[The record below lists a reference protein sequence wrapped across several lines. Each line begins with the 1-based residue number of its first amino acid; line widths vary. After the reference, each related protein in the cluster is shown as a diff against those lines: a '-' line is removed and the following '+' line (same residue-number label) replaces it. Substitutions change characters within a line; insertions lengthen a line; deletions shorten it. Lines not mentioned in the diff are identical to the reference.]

1 MRFWRKAIVI
11 AWKDI
16 LSEMRTREIVSS
28 VLVFAILVIVIFN
41 FAFGGRQQTIN
52 LVAPG
57 ILWVTFAFAG
67 VLSLNR
73 SFILEKEEN
82 CLEGLMA
89 CPVSREVIYVGKIV
103 SREVIYVG
111 KMLGSLLFLLLVE
124 AIVLPIFALLFNVAV
139 FSLQLVAV
147 TFLTTLGFVAVGT
160 LFSALAV
167 NTKARE
173 MVLPILF
180 LPIVVPIIIAAVSAS
195 GLALSG
201 EPWGNLSSWLA
212 IIVAFDVIF
221 LVASFLVFTFVIEE

>member
-1 MRFWRKAIVI
+1 MRFWRKAVVI

-16 LSEMRTREIVSS
+16 LSEMRTMEIISS

-89 CPVSREVIYVGKIV
+89 CPVSREVIYVGK
-103 SREVIYVG
+103 
-111 KMLGSLLFLLLVE
+111 MLGSLLFLLFVE
-124 AIVLPIFALLFNVAV
+124 AIVLPIFAMLFNVAV
-139 FSLQLVAV
+139 FSLQLVTV

-195 GLALSG
+195 RLALSG
-201 EPWGNLSSWLA
+201 EPWGSLSSWLA

>member
-1 MRFWRKAIVI
+1 MSFWRKVI
-11 AWKDI
+11 TITWKDI
-16 LSEMRTREIVSS
+16 ISEMRTREIVFS
-28 VLVFAILVIVIFN
+28 VLVFTLLVIVTFN
-41 FAFGGRQQTIN
+41 FAFGASQEMIV

-73 SFILEKEEN
+73 SFILEKEEG
-82 CLEGLMA
+82 CLEGLMV
-89 CPVSREVIYVGKIV
+89 CPVSREA
-103 SREVIYVG
+103 IYVG
-111 KMLGSLLFLLLVE
+111 KMLGSLLFLLIIE
-124 AIVLPIFALLFNVAV
+124 AIALPIFAFLFNLAV
-139 FSLQLVAV
+139 LSPQLIVI

-180 LPIVVPIIIAAVSAS
+180 LPIVVPIIISAVQAS

-201 EPWGNLSSWLA
+201 EPWSSLSSWLQ
-212 IIVAFDVIF
+212 IIAAFDIVF
-221 LVASFLVFTFVIEE
+221 LVASFLIFAFVIEE

>member
-1 MRFWRKAIVI
+1 MIFWSKALAIT
-11 AWKDI
+11 WKDTV
-16 LSEMRTREIVSS
+16 SEIRSREIVFS
-28 VLVFAILVIVIFN
+28 VLVFTLLVIVIFN
-41 FAFGGRQQTIN
+41 FAFRASQETMR

-73 SFILEKEEN
+73 SFIVEKEQD

-89 CPVSREVIYVGKIV
+89 CPVSREVIYVGK
-103 SREVIYVG
+103 
-111 KMLGSLLFLLLVE
+111 MLGSLLFMLIVE
-124 AIVLPIFALLFNVAV
+124 AIALPVFTLLFNLPVL
-139 FSLQLVAV
+139 SLQLITI
-147 TFLTTLGFVAVGT
+147 TFLATVGFVAVGT

-180 LPIVVPIIIAAVSAS
+180 LPVVVPVLIGAVEAS

-201 EPWGNLSSWLA
+201 ESWSRLSPWLG
-212 IIVAFDVIF
+212 IIVAFDAIF
-221 LVASFLVFTFVIEE
+221 LVVSFLVFTFVIED

>member
-1 MRFWRKAIVI
+1 MRFWRKVI
-11 AWKDI
+11 AITWKDT
-16 LSEMRTREIVSS
+16 LSEMRTREIIFS
-28 VLVFAILVIVIFN
+28 VLVFTLLVIVIFN
-41 FAFGGRQQTIN
+41 FAFVASQETMV

-73 SFILEKEEN
+73 SFILEKEEG
-82 CLEGLMA
+82 CLEGLM
-89 CPVSREVIYVGKIV
+89 VSPI

-111 KMLGSLLFLLLVE
+111 KMLGSLLFLLIIE
-124 AIVLPIFALLFNVAV
+124 AIALPIFAFLFNLAV
-139 FSLQLVAV
+139 LSLQLVV
-147 TFLTTLGFVAVGT
+147 ITVLTTVGFVAIGT

-180 LPIVVPIIIAAVSAS
+180 LPIIAPIIICAVKAS

-201 EPWGNLSSWLA
+201 EPWSGLSPWLQ
-212 IIVAFDVIF
+212 IIGAFDAIF
-221 LVASFLVFTFVIEE
+221 LVVSFLIFTFVIEE